1 MGASRVA
8 PPFNGEPNGGRIK
21 AYRTR
26 KPRRLKFV
34 TFLSLI
40 LAIFFLVGNISFI
53 DLPDPNPIYE
63 VVTQAMVGIPQPD
76 RRLKREEKP
85 SNQPLRGKANVPDQ
99 SLNREADAPTGNT
112 AKDGSAF
119 CLLIKDDN
127 DILAEW
133 VAYHYHVFNMRR
145 LIVAVDPESKTT
157 PLEVL
162 QPWIDHPSLDLEITF
177 WYYTPEFGQRNFISE
192 CYQQIEAESSS
203 NKRYSSW
210 IDTDENLE
218 PNPWVFSYIHQN
230 HCDATTASMIPE
242 TSHEGSLWF
251 FLDAHAITA
260 SLGTTLS
267 WSFFRS
273 CYS

>member
-1 MGASRVA
+1 MA
-8 PPFNGEPNGGRIK
+8 
-21 AYRTR
+21 
-26 KPRRLKFV
+26 
-34 TFLSLI
+34 
-40 LAIFFLVGNISFI
+40 
-53 DLPDPNPIYE
+53 
-63 VVTQAMVGIPQPD
+63 
-76 RRLKREEKP
+76 
-85 SNQPLRGKANVPDQ
+85 
-99 SLNREADAPTGNT
+99 TGNT

-119 CLLIKDDN
+119 CLLLKDDN
-127 DILAEW
+127 DIIAEW
-133 VAYHYHVFNMRR
+133 VVYHYHVFNMRR
-145 LIVAVDPESKTT
+145 LIMAVDPESKTT

-192 CYQQIEAESSS
+192 CFQQIEAESSS

-218 PNPWVFSYIHQN
+218 PNPWVFSYIHQD

-242 TSHEGSLWF
+242 TSDAGSLWF